1 MTRTAV
7 DMRARMLQE
16 QSAVRIMSAFIAYAV
31 EIGCEVGEGAFNDS
45 IEATPAQGALL
56 DAKWRELTE
65 GYHGPN

>member
-1 MTRTAV
+1 
-7 DMRARMLQE
+7 MR
-16 QSAVRIMSAFIAYAV
+16 IISAFIDYAV
-31 EIGCEVGEGAFNDS
+31 EIGCEVGEGVFNDS